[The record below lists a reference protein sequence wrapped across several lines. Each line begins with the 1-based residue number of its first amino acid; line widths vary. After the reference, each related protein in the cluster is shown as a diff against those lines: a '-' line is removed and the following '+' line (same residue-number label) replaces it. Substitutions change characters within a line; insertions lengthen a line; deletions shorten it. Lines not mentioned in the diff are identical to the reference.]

1 MSERKFRVI
10 IAEDERLIAK
20 NIAKH
25 IEAENPGFKVCG
37 IFSNGEDALNA
48 IKEQPP
54 DVVFTDI
61 SMPVM
66 SGLELAA
73 NIHRSLSHIKCVI
86 ITGYADFQ
94 YAREALHSGVTDY
107 LLKPVDK
114 EELQRVLKELELS
127 LTDIYDG
134 IRSGNGREA
143 PLSPEEI
150 VSLVKEYVKKN
161 YSGDLDLNTIAQ
173 SLGFSS
179 SYLTKVFNRVEETTP
194 SKYIRSYR
202 MAIAKQLMN
211 DRGMTLQQ
219 VAAAVGYNDPFHFSR
234 SFKQTFG
241 MSPTEYRDSL
251 YQNSESGGR
260 LNNVVK

>member
-1 MSERKFRVI
+1 MDDRKFRVV
-10 IAEDERLIAK
+10 IAEDEKLIAK

-25 IEAENPGFKVCG
+25 IESENPCFKVCG
-37 IFSNGEDALNA
+37 IYSNGEDALNA

-66 SGLELAA
+66 SGLKLASE
-73 NIHRSLSHIKCVI
+73 IHNSMDNVKCVI

-94 YAREALHSGVTDY
+94 YAKEALHYGVKDY

-114 EELQRVLKELELS
+114 EELHKVLKELELS
-127 LTDIYDG
+127 LTDIYG
-134 IRSGNGREA
+134 SVRNGNA
-143 PLSPEEI
+143 PEPSLSPEEI
-150 VSLVKEYVKKN
+150 VILVKEYVKNN
-161 YSGDLDLNTIAQ
+161 YSGDLDLNTMAQ

-179 SYLTKVFNRVEETTP
+179 SYLTKVFNRVEKTTP

-202 MAIAKQLMN
+202 MGIAKQLMN
-211 DRGMTLQQ
+211 DKEMTLQQ

-234 SFKQTFG
+234 SFKKAVG
-241 MSPTEYRDSL
+241 MTPTEYRESL
-251 YQNSESGGR
+251 S
-260 LNNVVK
+260 LLP